1 MSADSS
7 DNDEYPARGWKTLQL
22 DTRDAL
28 LFLAKNHQHQRFD
41 ALPPRAPGHVCFITC
56 RAAVAIWQKMKLSS
70 EKWSSIVHLNMKSP
84 LITKQTAQHTSH
96 CWHKWVGRK
105 MGWLNSYCKRLLEN
119 GSPLG
124 SPHFLASGQITSCLP
139 LKDYWCP
146 SFFFDSEE
154 SGTFRKTIGINR
166 CYRVI
171 YCWILII
178 VGFPLCWKVLAKAV
192 VPFLLIATPH
202 RLAPAVGSTVG
213 LGQLARRC
221 CQI

>member
-154 SGTFRKTIGINR
+154 SGTFRNTRHQPMLPSHLLLNINNSWVSTLLKSSCKSGSAVLVDCNAAPIGP
-166 CYRVI
+166 C
-171 YCWILII
+171 
-178 VGFPLCWKVLAKAV
+178 
-192 VPFLLIATPH
+192 
-202 RLAPAVGSTVG
+202 
-213 LGQLARRC
+213 RR
-221 CQI
+221 